1 LENKKK
7 KRNPLP
13 PSWAESSPCRGRFP
27 PSRPRLPPLGPFP
40 ACFHARQPALR
51 PLSLA
56 DEPTP
61 PASRSLARSLPLADR
76 PHRSAASSSS
86 PRTTRRGHLR
96 PSPPSPRPSPRR
108 TGKLG
113 TATSSPLDR
122 VLARYRPRRAVSSSP
137 LCGIKRR
144 RCAPHRRP
152 PSSAAPRPSG
162 AYKRVAPSTSFP
174 APASAT
180 PLLPLPELNSRS
192 AAVFS
197 LSGKPFPLF
206 PLPLWLRSK
215 KLARPISFATPPRVW
230 NATPLPQSP
239 PRSSPAA
246 TPAAELRHLPAD
258 SPLPAPSSQ
267 IELALGSPAPPR
279 AQAPNRCPR
288 TGSPAAN
295 RRRAHRRPVHHAVD
309 RSAVSPPSTLA
320 GVWAP
325 RRQRHPRAPVPSLAL
340 GRSWADA
347 TARPAGP
354 VSPHGPPEA

>member
-13 PSWAESSPCRGRFP
+13 PLAGLSPAHAAAASP

-40 ACFHARQPALR
+40 ACFRARASPPCA

-61 PASRSLARSLPLADR
+61 PSSRSLARSLPLADR

-86 PRTTRRGHLR
+86 PRTARRGHLR
-96 PSPPSPRPSPRR
+96 PSPPSPRPSPCR
-108 TGKLG
+108 TRKLG
-113 TATSSPLDR
+113 TAPSSPLDH

-137 LCGIKRR
+137 LCGIKRW
-144 RCAPHRRP
+144 RCALHRRP
-152 PSSAAPRPSG
+152 PSSAAPLPSG

-180 PLLPLPELNSRS
+180 PLLPSPELNSRS

-239 PRSSPAA
+239 P
-246 TPAAELRHLPAD
+246 E
-258 SPLPAPSSQ
+258 
-267 IELALGSPAPPR
+267 
-279 AQAPNRCPR
+279 
-288 TGSPAAN
+288 
-295 RRRAHRRPVHHAVD
+295 AHRRRLPPWS
-309 RSAVSPPSTLA
+309 SATSTRTAPP
-320 GVWAP
+320 
-325 RRQRHPRAPVPSLAL
+325 
-340 GRSWADA
+340 
-347 TARPAGP
+347 GP
-354 VSPHGPPEA
+354 L